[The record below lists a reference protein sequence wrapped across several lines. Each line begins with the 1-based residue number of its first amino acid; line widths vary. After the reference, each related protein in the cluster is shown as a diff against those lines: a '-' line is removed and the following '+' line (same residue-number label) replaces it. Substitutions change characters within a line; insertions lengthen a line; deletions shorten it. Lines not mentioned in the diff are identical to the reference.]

1 MSMSF
6 AMSVLESL
14 VLVFA
19 FVVGLC
25 LLAALVV
32 LIIDRMQTEDA
43 IRRNYPVIGRFRH
56 VFSVLGEF
64 FSTVFLCDGSRGIAV

>member
-43 IRRNYPVIGRFRH
+43 IRR
-56 VFSVLGEF
+56 
-64 FSTVFLCDGSRGIAV
+64 